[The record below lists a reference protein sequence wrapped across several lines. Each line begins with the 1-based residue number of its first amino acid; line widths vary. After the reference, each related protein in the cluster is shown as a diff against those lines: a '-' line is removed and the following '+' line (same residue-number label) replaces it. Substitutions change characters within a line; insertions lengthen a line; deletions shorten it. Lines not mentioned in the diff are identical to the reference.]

1 MGRSR
6 RSNALINLLKHQ
18 QAPDSEKSYWDDLNR
33 RIRKGKVIPII
44 SNTVYGDPIFAL
56 NSSQD
61 GSDTRE
67 QADGA
72 VSNNDDIS
80 EPLPTVDEQLAMLWS
95 ANLNYPFPDNNR
107 LARVA
112 QFNHITSDDSEQA
125 KTRYLAFLK
134 QTLLA
139 LANSSDPDAADI
151 VEELQNQVDEL
162 SFSDIVSELDYPR
175 FETEDENSLRLLARL
190 NTLPIYVTT
199 SYYDFMERALRAEGR
214 QPRTQICF
222 WRGMPSGVLDEHMP
236 QKEYV
241 PTAENP
247 VVYHLHGYERYP
259 TTLVL
264 SEDDYTDFL
273 VSVSQPIDP
282 NAPIIPVYLLSALAE
297 SMLLLLGYRLQ
308 DWDFRALFRGIITA
322 QKRIDSLFSLAIQ
335 LTPGPEDG
343 VIDSQTAQRYLEEYF
358 DSSRF
363 KVEWGEPA
371 DFVKRLWDEWN
382 KVRRAGS

>member
-6 RSNALINLLKHQ
+6 RSNALINLLKQQ
-18 QAPDSEKSYWDDLNR
+18 QAPDSESSYWDDLNR
-33 RIRKGKVIPII
+33 RIRNGKVIPII
-44 SNTVYGDPIFAL
+44 SNAVHGDPIFGM
-56 NSSQD
+56 STTPD
-61 GSDTRE
+61 G
-67 QADGA
+67 
-72 VSNNDDIS
+72 NDDNEPGNGEVGNDEIA

-95 ANLNYPFPDNNR
+95 TGLNYPFPDNNR

-112 QFNHITSDDSEQA
+112 QFNQINSDDNEQA

-134 QTLLA
+134 QTILA
-139 LANSSDPDAADI
+139 LAEGNDADAVDI
-151 VEELQNQVDEL
+151 VEELKGQVGEL

-175 FETEDENSLRLLARL
+175 FESADDNSLRLLARL

-222 WRGMPSGVLDEHMP
+222 WRGVPTGVLAEHMP
-236 QKEYV
+236 DKEYV
-241 PTAENP
+241 PTAEQP

-259 TTLVL
+259 TTIVL

-335 LTPGPEDG
+335 LTPGPETG

-363 KVEWGEPA
+363 KVEWGEPV

-382 KVRRAGS
+382 KVR